1 MSRHSHR
8 DLLKTAN
15 TVVEMRGIL
24 EEAEDQAKKLGR
36 YDNGVVEVPSKNAER
51 FARDF
56 DGIINAWPLS

>member
-1 MSRHSHR
+1 MFRANGRHSHR

-24 EEAEDQAKKLGR
+24 EDVAGQARRLGR
-36 YDNGVVEVPSKNAER
+36 YDAGVVEAPAKNAER

-56 DGIINAWPLS
+56 DGIEC